1 MLFASPAISDPKYVA
16 CVVKGHH
23 RKFSIHPKHTVR
35 ANAGYLDRQGYQK
48 AGLDTKRTV
57 TLKICFC
64 RGLDR
69 PLFQILTPQSCLLR
83 YWQRRYHFSG
93 ICSCSRL
100 RLKEKQQNHPSL
112 IWNLSEL
119 LSTMLGMWQ
128 GGEVGWLTET
138 VPLMCLLD
146 TNTGVN
152 SHIHFGRVDSQQ
164 FGKVSIPSPSSIYV
178 WGNWGSAMFHRLVQH
193 HSEACWPRP
202 LTMLSTML
210 ESLQVRSRFGG
221 LIQKAPYSGWFS
233 RGPSSVLGALH

>member
-1 MLFASPAISDPKYVA
+1 MCICNFDRWFQSALPPAMWENIWQSARWSLPRLLSVIQKCVA
-16 CVVKGHH
+16 CVVKGQH

-57 TLKICFC
+57 TWKICFC

-83 YWQRRYHFSG
+83 YWQCRYHFSG

-100 RLKEKQQNHPSL
+100 RLKEKQQNHPRL

-128 GGEVGWLTET
+128 GGVGW
-138 VPLMCLLD
+138 
-146 TNTGVN
+146 
-152 SHIHFGRVDSQQ
+152 
-164 FGKVSIPSPSSIYV
+164 
-178 WGNWGSAMFHRLVQH
+178 
-193 HSEACWPRP
+193 
-202 LTMLSTML
+202 
-210 ESLQVRSRFGG
+210 GG
-221 LIQKAPYSGWFS
+221 LLRLS
-233 RGPSSVLGALH
+233 L